1 MTNLLLVIGLG
12 VVIVTAQ
19 ECASAEFREMERY
32 EDDCSM
38 LGASALPS
46 EQGKFF
52 SCYQFCKDLG
62 QFPSRFSNNAL
73 CECRIPVNCNPT
85 NR

>member
-1 MTNLLLVIGLG
+1 MDTLVFIFALG

-19 ECASAEFREMERY
+19 ECASAEFREIERY
-32 EDDCSM
+32 EDECSM

-46 EQGKFF
+46 EEGKFF